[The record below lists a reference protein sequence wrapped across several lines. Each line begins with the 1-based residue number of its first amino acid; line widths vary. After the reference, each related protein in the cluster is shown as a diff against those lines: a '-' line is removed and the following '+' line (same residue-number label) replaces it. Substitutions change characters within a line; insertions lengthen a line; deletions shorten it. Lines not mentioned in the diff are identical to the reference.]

1 MRKFISYI
9 ICVITLLVMVQ
20 CDNKGGVKEETI
32 PFLQKNGGALQLM
45 VNDEPFLMIA
55 GELHNSTS
63 STVEYME
70 PVWAR
75 LKSMNLNTVLAAVTW
90 ELLEPE
96 EGIFDYHLV
105 DVMLQKARENDL
117 RLCLLWFGSWKN
129 GESSYVPGWVK
140 KDTERFFRVKNK
152 DGKNIET
159 ISPFCREARKA
170 DAKAFGALM
179 KYLSEVD
186 KERTVILIQPENEVG
201 VFQEIDYCPQALV
214 GFEKEV
220 PEKLMTYLEDNK
232 DMLNQHV
239 KEIWESK
246 GSVKAGTWKEV
257 FGDTPFTK
265 EFFMAW
271 QYADYID
278 EVARVGKEQYPLPMF
293 VNAWLVQYPE
303 QLPGGYPTGGPVSR
317 VIDIYKAAAGHL
329 DILTPDIYLPDF
341 KRIVAEYHRPDNPLL
356 IPESTMEPGRA
367 FYAFAEHDAIGFAP
381 FAIED
386 EGEHFLLIKSYEVLQ
401 ELQSLIIRYQGTG
414 KMRGILKYGDEM
426 EQVFPFK
433 DYTLKVVYEK
443 NNEPAYGLIIQTDID
458 EFLVAGMNFKVFISA
473 NDPNKIGYFEQ
484 IWEGGYEAGEW
495 SSARLLNGDETW
507 HNYALIAVGRLYDSS
522 EVNASKGFLEAEG
535 EQNFTYSYASRKK
548 IATPGIYKA
557 KVYIRN

>member
-1 MRKFISYI
+1 
-9 ICVITLLVMVQ
+9 MVQ
-20 CDNKGGVKEETI
+20 CDNKEGVKKETI
-32 PFLQKNGGALQLM
+32 PFLQKNGGAVQLM

-105 DVMLQKARENDL
+105 DEMLQKARENNL

-201 VFQEIDYCPQALV
+201 VFQEIDYCPQALAE
-214 GFEKEV
+214 FENEV
-220 PEKLMTYLEDNK
+220 PEKLMAYLETNK
-232 DMLNQHV
+232 DILNQHV

-246 GSVKAGTWKEV
+246 GSLKAGTWKEV

-303 QLPGGYPTGGPVSR
+303 QLPGGYPTGGPISR

-386 EGEHFLLIKSYEVLQ
+386 GSEHFLLIKSYEVLQ

-414 KMRGILKYGDEM
+414 KMRGILKYGDET
-426 EQVFPFK
+426 EQVFSFK

-443 NNEPAYGLIIQTDID
+443 NNGPAYGLIIQTDID

-473 NDPNKIGYFEQ
+473 NDLNKIGYFEQ
-484 IWEGGYEAGEW
+484 IWEGGYEAGKW
-495 SSARLLNGDETW
+495 SPARLLNGDETW
-507 HNYALIAVGRLYDSS
+507 HNSALIAVGRLYDSS